1 MKRSILITILS
12 ILLALP
18 AVSLAG
24 DDKLFDKLD
33 TNKDGTLSKDEV
45 MKNDLV
51 VVPREDGTKQ
61 VQSRDSA
68 KDAKAPATMSAED
81 KKKLLGS
88 IDQDKNGSISRKE
101 WNRASPDGFVLWRF

>member
-1 MKRSILITILS
+1 MKRSILIAILS
-12 ILLALP
+12 IMLALP
-18 AVSLAG
+18 AAGLAG

-51 VVPREDGTKQ
+51 VVPRKDGTKQ

-68 KDAKAPATMSAED
+68 GDEKAPATMSAED
-81 KKKLLGS
+81 KKKLLDS